1 VEAKGDKDRFCGQG
15 LKVKQDNRPEKAEMT
30 KYPRSPKALLGGI
43 AHLGRFI
50 DKIRL
55 RNAGQIQDYNY
66 ITVGFDKYLVDFLQ
80 IDPKAFEQLVLAGG
94 TDEELLAWVKT
105 NSRKPSDQ
113 EIAQWSQGLLSSGP
127 KDDAARQRFQG
138 RLDEIAK
145 KRAVLIASLPSV
157 STWADVIELDE
168 GRM

>member
-1 VEAKGDKDRFCGQG
+1 
-15 LKVKQDNRPEKAEMT
+15 MT
-30 KYPRSPKALLGGI
+30 QQPYPRSPKALLGGI

-55 RNAGQIQDYNY
+55 RHAGKIQDYNY
-66 ITVGFDKYLVDFLQ
+66 ITVGFDKYLIEFLG
-80 IDPKAFEQLVLAGG
+80 IDAKAFEQRVLAGG
-94 TDEELLAWVKT
+94 TDEELLEWVRT
-105 NSRKPSDQ
+105 HGRKPSEQ
-113 EIAQWSQGLLSSGP
+113 EIAQWSKNLLSSGP

-138 RLDEIAK
+138 RLQEIAM
-145 KRAVLIASLPSV
+145 KRSVAVSSLPPV